1 MRKNDVLVI
10 AALTLLVS
18 GCVAPNSDQQDIRTV
33 NYSELSCEQ
42 IDLTFTNYQAMIK
55 SSNVITDLIS
65 LASPSAGMVAN
76 KTKSSAELIY
86 EQARITAAPIA
97 LAKGCDF

>member
-18 GCVAPNSDQQDIRTV
+18 ACVAPNSDQQDIRTV
-33 NYSELSCEQ
+33 NYNELSCEQ
-42 IDLTFTNYQAMIK
+42 IDLTFANYQAMIK

-76 KTKSSAELIY
+76 KTKSSAELVY
-86 EQARITAAPIA
+86 EQARIIAAPIA